1 MKAALILLVLL
12 LLGSLVTSGYL
23 LMEQNKSRV
32 IIDASLQESGNQKKK
47 ALEITSQKI
56 AAEKEQTRLKSEFS
70 DINNKLSEAQ
80 SQLANF
86 KSQSQLEAAKKDKL
100 IAEAKKKETELI
112 IQLETQIN
120 QLAKTHSDLNA
131 TNSELTKNLIEEKN
145 KKTEKST
152 KLDDASQLLKAFLS
166 TGLTPE
172 EILNLKQ
179 KRPIEMPVPNF
190 ILPQAIR
197 PGKLTAPIQLKPKSP

>member
-1 MKAALILLVLL
+1 
-12 LLGSLVTSGYL
+12 
-23 LMEQNKSRV
+23 MEQNKSRV
-32 IIDASLQESGNQKKK
+32 IIDASLQESNNQKKK

-56 AAEKEQTRLKSEFS
+56 AAEKEQTRLKSEFG
-70 DINNKLSEAQ
+70 DANNKLSEAQ

-86 KSQSQLEAAKKDKL
+86 KSQTQLEAVKKDKL

-112 IQLETQIN
+112 IQLETQII
-120 QLAKTHSDLNA
+120 QLTKTQSDFNA
-131 TNSELTKNLIEEKN
+131 TNSELTEKLIAAKGQKDEKLA
-145 KKTEKST
+145 

-172 EILNLKQ
+172 EILKLKQ
-179 KRPIEMPVPNF
+179 RRPIEMPVSNF
-190 ILPQAIR
+190 ILPQSIR

>member
-1 MKAALILLVLL
+1 
-12 LLGSLVTSGYL
+12 
-23 LMEQNKSRV
+23 MEQNKSRV
-32 IIDASLQESGNQKKK
+32 IIDASLQESNNQKKK
-47 ALEITSQKI
+47 TLEITSQKI
-56 AAEKEQTRLKSEFS
+56 AAEKEQTRLKSEFG
-70 DINNKLSEAQ
+70 DTNNKLSEAQ

-86 KSQSQLEAAKKDKL
+86 KSQAQLEAAKKDKL

-112 IQLETQIN
+112 IQLETQIK
-120 QLAKTHSDLNA
+120 QLAKSQSDFNA
-131 TNSELTKNLIEEKN
+131 TNSELTEKLIAAKGQKDEKLA
-145 KKTEKST
+145 

-172 EILNLKQ
+172 EILKLKQ
-179 KRPIEMPVPNF
+179 RRPIEMPVPNF